1 MALQVNINSFISVVQ
16 ADNYFDDR
24 LNKAT
29 WDNAINKDE
38 ALVTATGILNT
49 LNWSG
54 TSTSFT
60 NVGGFKLA
68 WPRSIT
74 FADPISGVNEVLTDN
89 RTSTDGGTIP
99 QDIKDATCEMAYH
112 LILNTDLLDN
122 TSTVSDLTV
131 GSIRLLGSQKAPTL
145 PDQVIRLISKYLAGG
160 ANFRGVFAGSA
171 GL

>member
-24 LNKAT
+24 LNKST

-38 ALVTATGILNT
+38 ALVTATGILNQ

-60 NVGGFKLA
+60 NTGGFKLA
-68 WPRSIT
+68 FPRSIS
-74 FADPISGVNEVLTDN
+74 FLDPQSGVTEILTDN
-89 RTSTDGGTIP
+89 RNNTDGGTIP
-99 QDIKDATCEMAYH
+99 QDIKDATCELAYH

-122 TSTVSDLTV
+122 TSTVQDLTV
-131 GSIRLLGSQKAPTL
+131 GSIRLLNPIKAPTL
-145 PDQVIRLISKYLAGG
+145 PDQVIRLIGKYLAGG
-160 ANFRGVFAGSA
+160 ASFRGVFAGSS